1 MCGKVLMKLKRLG
14 RTDIMVPEICLGTM
28 TWGLQNTEADGHA
41 QMDYALERGINFFD
55 TAEMYAVPPSP
66 ETFGK
71 TETIIGTWFNARSNR
86 DKVFLASKIAG
97 GGRPWVRGGRG
108 IDGPSVREA
117 IEGSLR
123 RLQTDYIDLYQ
134 IHWPRRGHYH
144 FEGSWDYNPFT
155 HEREAV
161 LPNLI
166 EVLEEMGKLVTEGKI
181 RHFGLSNETAWG
193 TMQYL
198 KLAEAHGLPR
208 VVSIQ
213 NEYNFL
219 RRYYDLDLAEL
230 AFHEDVGL
238 LAYSPLAA
246 GALSG
251 KYLGGVLPPGTRGA
265 VAGSSYRSNQ
275 YTEPAIRAYI
285 ELANQHGLD
294 VNQMAIAFC
303 LTKPFMTS
311 VIIGATTMA
320 QLKTN
325 IDAADVQLSDDVLE
339 GIQKIFM
346 RYARTL

>member
-1 MCGKVLMKLKRLG
+1 MKMNKLG
-14 RTDIMVPEICLGTM
+14 RTDVMVSEICLGTM
-28 TWGLQNTEADGHA
+28 TWGLQNTEAEGHQ
-41 QMDYALERGINFFD
+41 QMDYALDKGINFFD
-55 TAEMYAVPPSP
+55 TAEMYAVPPSA
-66 ETFGK
+66 ETYGK
-71 TETIIGTWFNARSNR
+71 TEQIIGSWFAARGNR
-86 DKVFLASKIAG
+86 DKVILASKVAG

-117 IEGSLR
+117 IEGSLT
-123 RLQTDYIDLYQ
+123 RLRTDYIDLYQ

-144 FEGSWDYNPFT
+144 FEGSWDYNPYKQN
-155 HEREAV
+155 REEV
-161 LPNLI
+161 LPNIL
-166 EVLEEMGKLVTEGKI
+166 EVLEVMGELVKEGKI

-198 KLAEAHGLPR
+198 KFAEQHGLPR
-208 VVSIQ
+208 VQTIQ

-230 AFHEDVGL
+230 AYHEDIGL

-251 KYLGGVLPPGTRGA
+251 KYLDGKLPAGTRGA
-265 VAGSSYRSNQ
+265 IAGSAYRSNKI
-275 YTEPAIRAYI
+275 TEPAIRAYMA
-285 ELANQHGLD
+285 LADKHGLD

-311 VIIGATTMA
+311 VIIGATTME
-320 QLKTN
+320 QLETA
-325 IDAADVQLSDDVLE
+325 IAAADVKLSDAVLE
-339 GIQKIFM
+339 DIQQIFM

>member
-1 MCGKVLMKLKRLG
+1 MKMKKLG
-14 RTDIMVPEICLGTM
+14 RTDISVSEICLGTM
-28 TWGLQNTEADGHA
+28 TWGKQNTEAEGHA
-41 QMDYALERGINFFD
+41 QMDYAVTQGVNFFD
-55 TAEMYAVPPSP
+55 TAEMYAVPPDAS
-66 ETFGK
+66 TYGK
-71 TETIIGTWFNARSNR
+71 TEEIIGTWFKRTGRRN
-86 DKVFLASKIAG
+86 DIVLASKVAG

-117 IEGSLR
+117 VEGSLR
-123 RLQTDYIDLYQ
+123 RLQTDRIDLYQ

-144 FEGSWDYNPFT
+144 FEGSWDYNPYLQDKQS
-155 HEREAV
+155 V
-161 LPNLI
+161 LPNML
-166 EVLEEMGKLVTEGKI
+166 EVLQVMGELVREGKI
-181 RHFGLSNETAWG
+181 LHFGLSNESAWG

-198 KLAEAHGLPR
+198 KLSMELGLPR
-208 VVSIQ
+208 VQTIQ

-219 RRYYDLDLAEL
+219 RRYYDMDLAEL

-246 GALSG
+246 GAISG

-265 VAGSSYRSNQ
+265 VAGSAYRNNQ

-285 ELANQHGLD
+285 ELAQKHGLD

-311 VIIGATTMA
+311 VIIGATTIE
-320 QLKTN
+320 QLRTN
-325 IDAADVQLSDDVLE
+325 IAAADVELSDAVLGE
-339 GIQKIFM
+339 IQQIFM

>member
-1 MCGKVLMKLKRLG
+1 MKTRKLG
-14 RTDIMVPEICLGTM
+14 RTEVEVSEICLGTM

-55 TAEMYAVPPSP
+55 TAEMYAVPPSAA
-66 ETFGK
+66 TYGK
-71 TETIIGTWFNARSNR
+71 TEEIIGTWFKKTGKRN
-86 DKVFLASKIAG
+86 DVVLASKVAG

-117 IEGSLR
+117 VENSLR
-123 RLQTDYIDLYQ
+123 RLQTDRIDLYQ

-144 FEGSWDYNPFT
+144 FEGSWDYNPYLQDKQS
-155 HEREAV
+155 V
-161 LPNLI
+161 VPNML
-166 EVLEEMGKLVTEGKI
+166 EVLQVMGELVREGKI
-181 RHFGLSNETAWG
+181 LNFGLSNETAWG

-198 KLAEAHGLPR
+198 KLSMELGLPR
-208 VVSIQ
+208 VATIQ

-230 AFHEDVGL
+230 AYHEDVGL

-246 GALSG
+246 GAISG

-265 VAGSSYRSNQ
+265 VSGSAYRNNQ

-285 ELANQHGLD
+285 ELAKEHGLD
-294 VNQMAIAFC
+294 VCQMAIAFC

-311 VIIGATTMA
+311 VIIGATTME

-325 IDAADVQLSDDVLE
+325 IAAAEVTLSNEVLD
-339 GIQKIFM
+339 GIQQIFM

>member
-1 MCGKVLMKLKRLG
+1 MKMKTLG
-14 RTDIMVPEICLGTM
+14 RTDISVSEICLGTM
-28 TWGLQNTEADGHA
+28 TWGKQNTEAEGHQ
-41 QMDYALERGINFFD
+41 QMDYAVAQGINFFD
-55 TAEMYAVPPSP
+55 TAEMYAVPPDAS
-66 ETFGK
+66 TYGK
-71 TETIIGTWFNARSNR
+71 TEEIIGTWFRKTGRRN
-86 DKVFLASKIAG
+86 DIVLASKVAG

-117 IEGSLR
+117 VEGSLR
-123 RLQTDYIDLYQ
+123 RLQTDRIDLYQ

-144 FEGSWDYNPFT
+144 FEGSWDYNPYLQDKQS
-155 HEREAV
+155 V
-161 LPNLI
+161 VPNML
-166 EVLEEMGKLVTEGKI
+166 EVLQVMGELVREGKI
-181 RHFGLSNETAWG
+181 LHFGLSNESAWG

-198 KLAEAHGLPR
+198 KLSMELGLPR
-208 VVSIQ
+208 VQTIQ

-219 RRYYDLDLAEL
+219 RRYYDMDLAEL

-246 GALSG
+246 GAISG
-251 KYLGGVLPPGTRGA
+251 KYLGGVLPEGTRGA
-265 VAGSSYRSNQ
+265 VAGSAYRNNQ

-285 ELANQHGLD
+285 ALAEKHGLD

-311 VIIGATTMA
+311 VIIGATTMD

-325 IDAADVQLSDDVLE
+325 IAAADVELSDAVLNE
-339 GIQKIFM
+339 IQQIFM

>member
-1 MCGKVLMKLKRLG
+1 MKMKKLG
-14 RTDIMVPEICLGTM
+14 RTDVAVSEICLGTM
-28 TWGLQNTEADGHA
+28 TWGKQNTEAEGHA
-41 QMDYALERGINFFD
+41 QMDYAVEQGINFFD
-55 TAEMYAVPPSP
+55 TAEMYAVPPDAS
-66 ETFGK
+66 TYGK
-71 TETIIGTWFNARSNR
+71 TEEIIGTWFEKTGKR
-86 DKVFLASKIAG
+86 DDIVLASKVAG

-117 IEGSLR
+117 VEGSLR
-123 RLQTDYIDLYQ
+123 RLKTDRIDLYQ

-144 FEGSWDYNPFT
+144 FEGSWDYEPS
-155 HEREAV
+155 RQDKASV
-161 LPNLI
+161 LPNLL
-166 EVLEEMGKLVTEGKI
+166 EVLQVMGELVKEGKI
-181 RHFGLSNETAWG
+181 LHFGLSNETAWG

-198 KLAEAHGLPR
+198 KLSMELGLPR
-208 VVSIQ
+208 VQTIQ

-246 GALSG
+246 GAISG

-265 VAGSSYRSNQ
+265 VAGSAYRNNQ

-285 ELANQHGLD
+285 ELADQHGLD

-311 VIIGATTMA
+311 VIIGATTMD

-325 IDAADVQLSDDVLE
+325 IAAADVTLSPEVLD
-339 GIQKIFM
+339 GIQQIFM